1 MNNIRKALFLLVLAI
16 SVLAFSGC
24 TKQDGISTF
33 TQCSAPEEMALS
45 SLTLDERFIDCIVQD
60 DRYVFLRKDGWL
72 LWTDTD
78 GERTQEVQ
86 LSLPEG
92 SRAYALVLTDKDLF
106 VFGEDRDGLWAMTTD
121 GDVRFTLPDTKLIQA
136 TVGKSGEFFILTDGA
151 LLQVGEDGRVFQTID
166 NTVLES
172 VLWYQNMLFGLT
184 RDEVRDCYALSVI
197 DFERKETSQTVLT
210 GVPLPSGTTYAQL
223 AQGAD
228 GSFYLATVYALYRI
242 DYNAQTIEKV
252 FSWQAQNVSEPY
264 AVAVISEREIAVCA
278 KKTKLL
284 TVGNDVQTSR
294 VILKLATLTTDDGND
309 VLLRQCVQIYNDS
322 HEHVQVVL
330 EDYAMRG
337 ETREQAMLTLITD
350 ILTPGHTPELLDC
363 RAFSR
368 IQYNSLARQGMFMDV
383 SDLLSDRTAFV
394 NGIVE
399 ACTVNDAVYS
409 VVPAY
414 SFSCFFGCEDQ
425 FGLSFS
431 QNVEELLTRN
441 AACIPDYQP
450 ADFLRRVCEMT
461 LDRYIDSETGETR
474 FEQEDFLQL
483 LRTCKAV
490 VQAEDLPAIHYER
503 ITNAAKCGALQAMI
517 TRFEGS
523 PFVYL
528 QTAYEQGISFQ
539 PYAQIAAMAASA
551 YSDEAMEFLR
561 YLISSEYQSQI
572 ADALPL
578 RYSALQAQIDTA
590 MQELSDPLQECA
602 AEDLR
607 SAVERICLRENN
619 DEELL
624 SIICDEAEF
633 YFDGQRS
640 ETEAA
645 ALIANR
651 VELYLKEQGT

>member
-1 MNNIRKALFLLVLAI
+1 MNDIRKALFLLVLAI

-24 TKQDGISTF
+24 TKQDGISTL

-45 SLTLDERFIDCIVQD
+45 SLTLDERFIDCIVQED
-60 DRYVFLRKDGWL
+60 QYVFLREDGWL

-92 SRAYALVLTDKDLF
+92 SRAHALVLTDKDLL

-121 GDVRFTLPDTKLIQA
+121 GDVRFTLPDAKLIQA
-136 TVGKSGEFFILTDGA
+136 TADESGAFFILTDGA
-151 LLQVGEDGRVFQTID
+151 LLQVGEDGSVLQTID

-184 RDEVRDCYALSVI
+184 RDEVHDCYALSVI

-252 FSWQAQNVSEPY
+252 FSWQAQNVSEPH
-264 AVAVISEREIAVCA
+264 AVAVISDREIAVCA

-284 TVGNDVQTSR
+284 TVGSDVQTSR

-309 VLLRQCVQIYNDS
+309 VLLRQCVQTYNDS

-363 RAFSR
+363 RVFSR

-414 SFSCFFGCEDQ
+414 SFSYFFGCEDQ

-474 FEQEDFLQL
+474 FEQEAFLQL
-483 LRTCKAV
+483 LRACKAV

-578 RYSALQAQIDTA
+578 RYSALQAQIDAA

-624 SIICDEAEF
+624 SIICDEAES

-640 ETEAA
+640 ETETA

-651 VELYLKEQGT
+651 VELYLKEQVA

>member
-1 MNNIRKALFLLVLAI
+1 MNDIKKALFLLVLAI

-45 SLTLDERFIDCIVQD
+45 SLTLDERFIDCIVQED
-60 DRYVFLRKDGWL
+60 QYVFLRENGWL

-86 LSLPEG
+86 LSLPKG
-92 SRAYALVLTDKDLF
+92 SRAHALVLTDKDLL

-136 TVGKSGEFFILTDGA
+136 TTDKSGAFFILTDGA
-151 LLQVGEDGRVFQTID
+151 LLQVGEDGSVLQTID

-184 RDEVRDCYALSVI
+184 RDEVHDCYALSVI

-252 FSWQAQNVSEPY
+252 FSWQAQNVSEPH
-264 AVAVISEREIAVCA
+264 AVAVISDREIAVCA

-294 VILKLATLTTDDGND
+294 VILKLATLTTDDSND
-309 VLLRQCVQIYNDS
+309 VLLRQCVQTYNDS
-322 HEHVQVVL
+322 HEQVQVVL

-350 ILTPGHTPELLDC
+350 LLTPGHAPELLDC
-363 RAFSR
+363 RVLSR
-368 IQYNSLARQGMFMDV
+368 IQYNSLARQGIFMDV

-399 ACTVNDAVYS
+399 ACAVNDAVYS

-425 FGLSFS
+425 FGVSFS

-474 FEQEDFLQL
+474 FEQEDFLRL

-490 VQAEDLPAIHYER
+490 VQDHR
-503 ITNAAKCGALQAMI
+503 CCKMQC
-517 TRFEGS
+517 
-523 PFVYL
+523 
-528 QTAYEQGISFQ
+528 
-539 PYAQIAAMAASA
+539 AAS
-551 YSDEAMEFLR
+551 YD
-561 YLISSEYQSQI
+561 YPI
-572 ADALPL
+572 
-578 RYSALQAQIDTA
+578 
-590 MQELSDPLQECA
+590 
-602 AEDLR
+602 
-607 SAVERICLRENN
+607 
-619 DEELL
+619 
-624 SIICDEAEF
+624 
-633 YFDGQRS
+633 
-640 ETEAA
+640 
-645 ALIANR
+645 
-651 VELYLKEQGT
+651 